1 MTKKTVTTPPIQ
13 DDSGAEL
20 DILKSEI
27 INLKSSLARALAD
40 YSNLEKRFERDS
52 SSIVKFANSN
62 ILEKLLEV
70 RDHLGMAAA
79 AGLPAQAGDTSLKL
93 ILSTFDKVLVAEGVT
108 EVKTTGNFDP
118 AHMECQDTVAGEK
131 DKVISV
137 IRPGYLLHDRV
148 LRPARVTVGNGE
160 KPTSSN

>member
-1 MTKKTVTTPPIQ
+1 MTKKTVTTPPAQDPQIQ
-13 DDSGAEL
+13 TLESRIS
-20 DILKSEI
+20 ILE
-27 INLKSSLARALAD
+27 SSLARALAD

-108 EVKTTGNFDP
+108 EVKTDGLYDP
-118 AHMECQDTVAGEK
+118 IHMECQDTVAGEK

-137 IRPGYLLHDRV
+137 IRPGYLLHDRL

-160 KPTSSN
+160 KPNKSN